1 MIPPEVKKKISSMDP
16 VTRQAGARDLREY
29 PYPASFRILKKL
41 LSDNHGDVVHEA
53 SRSLIHIGNKEAAET
68 LIPLLRSQDVKLRN
82 LAVDLIARIGAPAI
96 GLVTELLQ
104 DRDKDVRKFG
114 VDILKVQEI
123 NRMVEITKVPQAP
136 HYVEGVINL
145 RGKVIPIIDLRK
157 RFNLEMKEYDKN
169 TRIVVVD
176 INNNIMG
183 MIVDAVSEVLRL
195 PADTVEPPP
204 ELVTGVNS
212 EYIKAVA
219 KLEDRL
225 LIFLDL
231 SKVIDVDEMAAIG

>member
-1 MIPPEVKKKISSMDP
+1 MDTEV
-16 VTRQAGARDLREY
+16 
-29 PYPASFRILKKL
+29 LKQ
-41 LSDNHGDVVHEA
+41 SDVSADG
-53 SRSLIHIGNKEAAET
+53 T
-68 LIPLLRSQDVKLRN
+68 
-82 LAVDLIARIGAPAI
+82 
-96 GLVTELLQ
+96 TELLQ
-104 DRDKDVRKFG
+104 LVSFNIGTEEFG

-136 HYVEGVINL
+136 AYVEGVINL

-157 RFNLEMKEYDKN
+157 RFNLEVKEHDKN

-176 INNNIMG
+176 IGGNIMG

-195 PADTVEPPP
+195 PSDTIEPPP
-204 ELVTGVNS
+204 ELVTGINS
-212 EYIKAVA
+212 EYIKGVA

-231 SKVIDVDEMAAIG
+231 SKVIDVSEVAALV